1 MAGIGKN
8 NTASGCES
16 AGTVL
21 ARNLIVARVISG
33 ITQQKLADASRV
45 SRATVAQIETGIC
58 DPRLS
63 TVVELATALNIPAM
77 LLLIGILEARALSAL
92 GEKKA
97 GEQPKLSVQSVAR
110 IQQHLDGGMVKGRI
124 DAARAGAE
132 AAESFCTTR
141 AGAISAGIFSAML
154 PGAGTEVG
162 GLLGDLLA
170 KQG

>member
-1 MAGIGKN
+1 
-8 NTASGCES
+8 
-16 AGTVL
+16 
-21 ARNLIVARVISG
+21 
-33 ITQQKLADASRV
+33 
-45 SRATVAQIETGIC
+45 
-58 DPRLS
+58 LS